1 MNTRKE
7 QEIYRRR
14 VEVIHGRRVEVIH
27 ESKDGKRK
35 KIER

>member
-27 ESKDGKRK
+27 ESKDGKKK